1 MDFLEVNKKSNE
13 SVIVYDKNDLDNEP
27 FDSSLRSTSIR
38 NIKFDRK
45 ASEEMANCIEKNK

>member
-13 SVIVYDKNDLDNEP
+13 SVIVYNHNDLDNEP

-45 ASEEMANCIEKNK
+45 ASEVMAN